1 MCAYVNKI
9 EEVMMSF
16 EAARKGSF
24 DMLDLR
30 DKIREIVPNEDVRYR
45 EVKHEALA
53 AFERGM
59 MPNYVLDT
67 RKVEGQ
73 DSPKFFFRR
82 TRRKVQF

>member
-9 EEVMMSF
+9 EEAMVAF
-16 EAARKGSF
+16 EVLRRSSF
-24 DMLDLR
+24 DMLDLL
-30 DKIREIVPNEDVRYR
+30 DIVRTSVPDEDVRYR

-53 AFERGM
+53 AFERGLL
-59 MPNYVLDT
+59 PNYVLDT